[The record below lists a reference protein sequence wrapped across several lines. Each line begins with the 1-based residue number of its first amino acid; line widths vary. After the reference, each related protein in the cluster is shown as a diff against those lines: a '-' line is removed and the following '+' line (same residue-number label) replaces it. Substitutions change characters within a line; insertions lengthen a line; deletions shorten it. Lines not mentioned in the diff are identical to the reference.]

1 MHLKV
6 PSTKDGIKE
15 QLESYLKN
23 PPVGIDPLLWDQ
35 AKKDNP
41 DPDQLIP
48 GQYFDIPISWSLSG
62 INDGALLFA
71 IHSRI
76 HGSTYSITHCGLII
90 ADILYRIF

>member
-1 MHLKV
+1 MDIVCLSVCLSIYLSNYHLCSYPLVYLRICLPQV

-48 GQYFDIPISWSLSG
+48 G
-62 INDGALLFA
+62 
-71 IHSRI
+71 
-76 HGSTYSITHCGLII
+76 
-90 ADILYRIF
+90 